1 MARLRHIGARRKAG
15 RLSEETTTL
24 KRTMRHDE
32 RFGKIADKAIDNL
45 DALERRAAEIV
56 VTEDATDCTL
66 TSREPD
72 DLRRLAADGNEEAA
86 AELRRREVL
95 EPAAA

>member
-1 MARLRHIGARRKAG
+1 MARLRHKGAQRKAG
-15 RLSEETTTL
+15 KLRDETTTL
-24 KRTMRHDE
+24 KRTMRHDD

-66 TSREPD
+66 TARDPD
-72 DLRRLAADGNEEAA
+72 DLRRLAADGNEDAA

-95 EPAAA
+95 APAAA

>member
-1 MARLRHIGARRKAG
+1 MARLRHKGAQRKAG
-15 RLSEETTTL
+15 KLRDETITL
-24 KRTMRHDE
+24 KRTMRHDD

-66 TSREPD
+66 TSRSED
-72 DLRRLAADGNEEAA
+72 
-86 AELRRREVL
+86 ELRRQAAEGDRDAVAEQRRREIA
-95 EPAAA
+95 PAAA